1 MESQG
6 KQSVPSAQPLSP
18 FILIQ
23 CVLLA
28 SLFFMP
34 GMARNRLLCNF
45 SALQFK
51 DKAFLNVT
59 TECLP
64 HQSCYTSRGRR
75 GSEHMVSAQGCIA
88 STRCGTFLPVS
99 YRGLTYN
106 ASYTCCCRERCNQPP
121 SPDTQLRRLLGLT
134 KDPTPNSLDACP
146 TPATL

>member
-1 MESQG
+1 
-6 KQSVPSAQPLSP
+6 
-18 FILIQ
+18 
-23 CVLLA
+23 
-28 SLFFMP
+28 MP
-34 GMARNRLLCNF
+34 GMARNMLLCNF

-64 HQSCYTSRGRR
+64 HQSCSTSRGLR
-75 GSEHMVSAQGCIA
+75 GSEHMVSAQGCVA
-88 STRCGTFLPVS
+88 STRCGTFQLVS
-99 YRGLTYN
+99 YRGVTYN

-134 KDPTPNSLDACP
+134 REPTPSPLDACP